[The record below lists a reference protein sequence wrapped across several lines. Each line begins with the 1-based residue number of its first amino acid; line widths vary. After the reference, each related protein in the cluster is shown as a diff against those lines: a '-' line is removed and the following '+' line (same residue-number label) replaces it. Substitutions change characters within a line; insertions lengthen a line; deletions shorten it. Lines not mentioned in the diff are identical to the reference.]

1 MPAQDVEIEVVTEIQ
16 TFKLIV
22 DMKTKIKELFNLEQI
37 TTKDYTYLANSRQ
50 ISLAKQA
57 YKNLLDA
64 ERAIEEEQPVDM
76 IEIDLKEDERTIGQY
91 SSFLRNK
98 INPNLKT
105 CFRKVYLNG
114 NRKPIKE
121 LILVDDEWWD
131 IKDIKKEQQ
140 VI

>member
-1 MPAQDVEIEVVTEIQ
+1 MEKARYLIEMYKDDYDSLQQ
-16 TFKLIV
+16 T
-22 DMKTKIKELFNLEQI
+22 
-37 TTKDYTYLANSRQ
+37 
-50 ISLAKQA
+50 
-57 YKNLLDA
+57 
-64 ERAIEEEQPVDM
+64 
-76 IEIDLKEDERTIGQY
+76 IEIDLKEDERTDGQY